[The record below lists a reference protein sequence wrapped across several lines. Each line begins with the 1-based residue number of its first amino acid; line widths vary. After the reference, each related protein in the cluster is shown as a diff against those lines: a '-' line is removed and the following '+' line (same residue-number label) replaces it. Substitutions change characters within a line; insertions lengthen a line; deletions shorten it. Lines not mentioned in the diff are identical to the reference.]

1 MINNFENNQKNQLE
15 LENIKEIIENKD
27 EFNFLYP
34 SLDDPSFASNLS
46 QRKEF
51 YDTRYEKPDE
61 NKPIQEIAD
70 QLCNTEFELA
80 PHQMFVRNFMSFQ
93 TPYNGLLLY
102 HGLGSGKTCSAISIS
117 EEMRSYL
124 QQIGSTQ
131 KIIIVASPNVEENFK
146 LQLFDERKLKLIDGI
161 WNIRA
166 CTGNKYLKEINPMNM
181 RGFSKEKVIK
191 QVNKIIKNYYIFMGY
206 VKFANYIVSKSSFEG
221 DLDED
226 KKNEIIKKRLNKTF
240 NNRLII
246 IDEVHNIRMSD
257 DNKEKRVATELLK
270 LVNNVKN
277 MRLLLL
283 SATPMYNSY
292 KEIIWIINLLNINDN
307 RSEIRVQDVFTPDGN
322 FKIDN
327 EGNEVGKELLI
338 RKATGYISYVR
349 GENPYTFPLRI
360 WPKEFD
366 SQNDIQNF
374 KYPLYQ
380 LNNNEIF
387 RKIEMLSLFMV
398 EIGEIQSLGYNKIIE
413 STKNDIEN
421 NDQNTQNFQDMGKL
435 GYTILQRPLEALN
448 IIYPSKDLLENKNI
462 KKGDLV
468 GSVGLNNI
476 MKYDKT
482 PLKRNF
488 EYKSGEF
495 DGMFK
500 IENIGLYSSKIKNI
514 CESIQNSEGVILV
527 YSQYIDGGIIPLALS
542 LEEMGYRRAGSTPSL
557 FKNPPVD
564 NISGSYI
571 VITGDQSISPN
582 NVNEIKLATN
592 SDNKNGNKVK
602 VILISMAG
610 AEGLDFKF
618 IRQVHILEPW
628 YNMNR
633 IEQIIGRAVRTCSHK
648 DLPFIERNVQI
659 YLYGTILEDKEKEAA
674 DLYVYRL
681 AEEKAI
687 KIGLVSR
694 VLKKSSIDCLLNI
707 DQTKF
712 STEDLNLNL
721 DIRLSNNK
729 ILKDYKIGDKPYSSI
744 CDYMEKCSYKCSPI
758 PTLNKDDIKL
768 DSYSESFILINND
781 KIIQRIK
788 NLFQEKFFYY
798 KIDLINEINIKRSYP
813 LIQINSALNQ
823 LINNKNEFLTD
834 MYGRLGRLINI
845 DELYLFQPLELN
857 NPNISIFSRSTPI
870 QFKNKSL
877 LYEQPKI
884 KDLESIPNNILQ
896 KSEPLE
902 NKGEKLLETL
912 KNDYNLTEI
921 PQEIKASTDNWYMFS
936 SIVVPFLIKK
946 GINKNILDNLIISHQ
961 IENLKLDELIIL
973 LNYIDEQEN
982 TDHYVNLIKTYI
994 SEIVININENKA
1006 ILLQNLGKPDAIVKR
1021 NKEWQQARFS
1031 DMEELK
1037 PFTIK
1042 IISQLMKT
1050 QNLGKFI
1057 GFLEEFKKTYMVFKV
1072 KELEQKRNKGARC
1085 DQAKKSR
1092 TLQILNEINA
1102 LEFINEDFSRK
1113 ELCVLQEFIFRY
1125 FNKIKKDEK
1134 KWFLTPIEA
1143 IFFNQI
1149 SN

>member
-1 MINNFENNQKNQLE
+1 MINNVENNEKNKLE
-15 LENIKEIIENKD
+15 LENIKEIIENKE

-34 SLDDPSFASNLS
+34 SLDDPSFAANLS

-51 YDTRYEKPDE
+51 YDTRYEKPDK
-61 NKPIQEIAD
+61 NKPIQEMAD

-102 HGLGSGKTCSAISIS
+102 HGLGSGKTCSAISIA

-124 QQIGSTQ
+124 QQIGSIQ

-146 LQLFDERKLKLIDGI
+146 LQLFDESKLKLIDGI

-181 RGFSKEKVIK
+181 KGFSKEKVIK

-221 DLDED
+221 DVDED
-226 KKNEIIKKRLNKTF
+226 KKKEIIKKKLNKSF
-240 NNRLII
+240 NNRLIV

-257 DNKEKRVATELLK
+257 DNKEKRVASELLK

-292 KEIIWIINLLNINDN
+292 KEIIWIINLLNINDD
-307 RSEIRVQDVFTPDGN
+307 RSEIRAQDVFTADGN
-322 FKIDN
+322 FKIDSY
-327 EGNEVGKELLI
+327 GNEVGKELLM

-366 SQNDIQNF
+366 SKNDILNF

-398 EIGEIQSLGYNKIIE
+398 QIGEIQNVGYNKIIE
-413 STKNDIEN
+413 STKNDIEG
-421 NDQNTQNFQDMGKL
+421 NDQNTQNFENMGKL

-448 IIYPSKDLLENKNI
+448 IIYPSTDLLENKNI
-462 KKGDLV
+462 KKSDLV
-468 GSVGLNNI
+468 GSGGLNNI

-482 PLKRNF
+482 PIKRNF
-488 EYKSGEF
+488 EYKTGEF

-500 IENIGLYSSKIKNI
+500 IQNIGLYSSKIKNI
-514 CESIQNSEGVILV
+514 CESIQNSDGVILI
-527 YSQYIDGGIIPLALS
+527 YSQYIDGGIVPLALS
-542 LEEMGYRRAGSTPSL
+542 LEEMGYKRAGKTPSL

-564 NISGSYI
+564 NILGSYI
-571 VITGDQSISPN
+571 VITGDSSISPN

-592 SDNKNGNKVK
+592 PDNINGNKVK
-602 VILISMAG
+602 IILISMAG

-648 DLPFIERNVQI
+648 DLPFVERNVQI

-694 VLKKSSIDCLLNI
+694 VLKKSSIDCLLNM

-712 STEDLNLNL
+712 SIDDLNLNL
-721 DIRLSNNK
+721 DIKLSDNQ
-729 ILKDYKIGDKPYSSI
+729 ILKDYSIGDKPYSSI

-758 PTLNKDDIKL
+758 PTLNKNDIKL

-788 NLFQEKFFYY
+788 NLFQEKFYY
-798 KIDLINEINIKRSYP
+798 DKITLINEINIKRTYP

-845 DELYLFQPLELN
+845 GELYLFQPLELN
-857 NPNISIFSRSTPI
+857 NPNISIYSRSTPI

-877 LYEQPKI
+877 IFEQPKI
-884 KDLESIPNNILQ
+884 DDLEFIPNIILQ
-896 KSEPLE
+896 NSNPLE

-912 KNDYNLTEI
+912 INDYNLTEI
-921 PQEIKASTDNWYMFS
+921 PQEITASTDNWYMFA
-936 SIVVPFLIKK
+936 SIIIPFLIKK
-946 GINKNILDNLIISHQ
+946 GIDKKILDNLIISHQ
-961 IENLKLDELIIL
+961 MENLKLDDLISL
-973 LNYIDEQEN
+973 LNYIDQVEN
-982 TDHYVNLIKTYI
+982 TNHYINLIKNYI
-994 SEIVININENKA
+994 LEVVIDNNDSKA
-1006 ILLQNLGKPDAIVKR
+1006 ILLQNLGKPDAIIKR
-1021 NKEWQQARFS
+1021 NKEWQQAKFS

-1037 PFTIK
+1037 PFTIE
-1042 IISQLMKT
+1042 IISKLLKIK
-1050 QNLGKFI
+1050 NLGKFI
-1057 GFLEEFKKTYMVFKV
+1057 GFLGEFKKSYMVFKV

-1092 TLQILNEINA
+1092 TVQILTEINA
-1102 LEFINEDFSRK
+1102 IEFINDDFSRK
-1113 ELCVLQEFIFRY
+1113 ELCVLQEFILRY
-1125 FNKIKKDEK
+1125 FNKIKKDKK
-1134 KWFLTPIEA
+1134 KWFFTPIEA
-1143 IFFNQI
+1143 IFFNEI